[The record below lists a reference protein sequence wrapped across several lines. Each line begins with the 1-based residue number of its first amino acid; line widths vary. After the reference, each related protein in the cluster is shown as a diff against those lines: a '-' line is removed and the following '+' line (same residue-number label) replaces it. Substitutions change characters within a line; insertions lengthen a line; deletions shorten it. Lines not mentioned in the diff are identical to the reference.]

1 MMKLPSRVADIR
13 LFSDEG
19 RAILSEK
26 KPLQGFSKSIQDSIK
41 EATSEATNSVQKG
54 HDYLIWMLTNVF
66 EETVENAENAII
78 DGPDDCGIDA
88 VLRYEKQ
95 ITLIQSKFGE
105 SHDIG
110 MIDKFVKDV
119 ERFKNADQSSI
130 KRNDLSYLWN
140 EINQKGVKVH
150 LAYVTDQRADY
161 DSDVVQV
168 IGMAQ
173 TVHILSERK
182 MKPEKGHKATINYLD
197 GYQRNNIF
205 YCTVRAREIA
215 DLVERNRYILD
226 NNIRH
231 HLGHRMKVNKGIR
244 NTLEECPEKFA
255 EYNNGLTMTS
265 VDFNAL
271 EGKIECDSPIIVN
284 GAQTSYGILD
294 VSKKTKN
301 LDAEIQLKII
311 KTDNEEQQ
319 KNITRF
325 SNSQNAVKGKDLVAL
340 EDFWK
345 SISFQIEKRT
355 GYFFEYQ
362 SGSWDYRLDA
372 GDRAKFQGNEIFNQ
386 YLPEDHKKKLASKDA
401 IQCYVAYFKQNP
413 SGAYQSISKFLPG
426 GAEYEKIFT
435 DELIDDYRIFLF
447 PTLMMECAKNELE
460 YGPKNKTHPYKR
472 YSTIFFVGVTGK
484 IIHEYILETKDDF
497 DNDISKLEN
506 MIRNVTLFKRI
517 LRLTDK
523 IVDQVLASPDLGK
536 ELEKVNNKRKEIT
549 IHFGMC
555 LRRCTDARIC
565 IIINAVGQDQF
576 KACTISRRRRSLYSY
591 SNGPNNRWCYGQ
603 FWYARRYYFS

>member
-41 EATSEATNSVQKG
+41 EATSGATNSVQKG

-66 EETVENAENAII
+66 EETIENAENAII

-88 VLRYEKQ
+88 VLRYEKE

-119 ERFKNADQSSI
+119 ERFKNAEQSSI
-130 KRNDLSYLWN
+130 KRDDLSYLWN
-140 EINQKGVKVH
+140 EINQKGVKLNLV
-150 LAYVTDQRADY
+150 YVTEQYADY
-161 DSDVVQV
+161 ESDVVQV
-168 IGMAQ
+168 IDMAQ
-173 TVHILSERK
+173 TNHILLERK
-182 MKPEKGHKATINYLD
+182 MKPEKGHKATIRYID
-197 GYQRNNIF
+197 GYQRKNIF
-205 YCTVRAREIA
+205 HCTVNGIEIA
-215 DLVERNRYILD
+215 NLVEKNRYILD

-244 NTLEECPEKFA
+244 KTLEEYPEKFA
-255 EYNNGLTMTS
+255 EYNNGSTMTA
-265 VDFNAL
+265 VDVKVDEDKKL
-271 EGKIECDSPIIVN
+271 IHLDSPIIVN
-284 GAQTSYGILD
+284 GAQSSHGILD
-294 VSKKTKN
+294 VSKKRKS
-301 LDAEIQLKII
+301 LDAETQLKII
-311 KTDNEEQQ
+311 KTDDEEHQ

-345 SISFQIEKRT
+345 SISFQMETRMK
-355 GYFFEYQ
+355 YFFEYQ

-386 YLPEDHKKKLASKDA
+386 YLPENHKKKLASKDA
-401 IQCYVAYFKQNP
+401 IQTYVAYFKQNP

-435 DELIDDYRIFLF
+435 DELMDDYRIFLF
-447 PTLMMECAKNELE
+447 PTLIMECAKNELE

-497 DNDISKLEN
+497 DNDISELESL
-506 MIRNVTLFKRI
+506 IKNVTLFKRI

-523 IVDQVLASPDLGK
+523 IVDQVLASPNLTE
-536 ELEKVNNKRKEIT
+536 ELVKVNNSPHNLFSKSIYNYDMKKVIEHYISLESAEISDIKET
-549 IHFGMC
+549 
-555 LRRCTDARIC
+555 
-565 IIINAVGQDQF
+565 
-576 KACTISRRRRSLYSY
+576 
-591 SNGPNNRWCYGQ
+591 
-603 FWYARRYYFS
+603 FSSP

>member
-1 MMKLPSRVADIR
+1 MMNLPSRVADIR
-13 LFSDEG
+13 LFSEEG
-19 RAILSEK
+19 RLILSQK
-26 KPLQGFSKSIQDSIK
+26 KPLEGFSRSVEDSIK
-41 EATSEATNSVQKG
+41 EATSEATNTVQKG

-215 DLVERNRYILD
+215 GLVEKNRYILD

-244 NTLEECPEKFA
+244 NTLEKCPEKFA

-284 GAQTSYGILD
+284 GAQTSHGILD

-311 KTDNEEQQ
+311 KTDDEQQQ
-319 KNITRF
+319 KNITRY

-372 GDRAKFQGNEIFNQ
+372 GDRAKFQGSEIFNQ
-386 YLPEDHKKKLASKDA
+386 YLPESHKKKLASKDA

-435 DELIDDYRIFLF
+435 DELMDDYRIFLF
-447 PTLMMECAKNELE
+447 PTLIMECAKNELG

-497 DNDISKLEN
+497 DNDISELESL
-506 MIRNVTLFKRI
+506 MKNVTLFKRI
-517 LRLTDK
+517 LRLTDN
-523 IVDQVLASPDLGK
+523 IVNQVLASPDLGK
-536 ELEKVNNKRKEIT
+536 ELEKVNNSPHNLFSKSIYNYDMKKVIEHYISLESAKISDIKET
-549 IHFGMC
+549 
-555 LRRCTDARIC
+555 
-565 IIINAVGQDQF
+565 
-576 KACTISRRRRSLYSY
+576 
-591 SNGPNNRWCYGQ
+591 
-603 FWYARRYYFS
+603 FSSP

>member
-41 EATSEATNSVQKG
+41 EATSGATNSVQKG

-66 EETVENAENAII
+66 EETIENAENAII

-88 VLRYEKQ
+88 VLRYEKE

-119 ERFKNADQSSI
+119 ERFKNAEQSNI
-130 KRNDLSYLWN
+130 KRDDLSYLWN
-140 EINQKGVKVH
+140 EINQKGVKLNLV
-150 LAYVTDQRADY
+150 YVTEQYADY
-161 DSDVVQV
+161 ESDVVQV
-168 IGMAQ
+168 IDMAQ
-173 TVHILSERK
+173 TNHILLERK
-182 MKPEKGHKATINYLD
+182 MKPEKGHKATIRYID
-197 GYQRNNIF
+197 GYQRKNIF
-205 YCTVRAREIA
+205 HCTVNGVEIA
-215 DLVERNRYILD
+215 NLVEKNRYILD

-244 NTLEECPEKFA
+244 KTLEECPEKFA
-255 EYNNGLTMTS
+255 EYNNGSTMTA
-265 VDFNAL
+265 VDVKVDEDKKL
-271 EGKIECDSPIIVN
+271 IHLDSPIIVN
-284 GAQTSYGILD
+284 GAQSSHGILD
-294 VSKKTKN
+294 VSKKRKS
-301 LDAEIQLKII
+301 LDAETQLKII
-311 KTDNEEQQ
+311 KTDDEEHQ

-345 SISFQIEKRT
+345 SISFQMETRM

-386 YLPEDHKKKLASKDA
+386 YLPENHKKKLASKDA
-401 IQCYVAYFKQNP
+401 IQTYVAYFKQNP

-435 DELIDDYRIFLF
+435 DELMDDYRIFLF
-447 PTLMMECAKNELE
+447 PTLIMECAKNELE

-497 DNDISKLEN
+497 DNDISELESL
-506 MIRNVTLFKRI
+506 IKNVTLFKRI

-523 IVDQVLASPDLGK
+523 IVDQVLASPNLTE
-536 ELEKVNNKRKEIT
+536 ELVKVNNSPHNLFSKSIYNYDMKKVIEHYISLESAEISDIKET
-549 IHFGMC
+549 
-555 LRRCTDARIC
+555 
-565 IIINAVGQDQF
+565 
-576 KACTISRRRRSLYSY
+576 
-591 SNGPNNRWCYGQ
+591 
-603 FWYARRYYFS
+603 FSSP

>member
-1 MMKLPSRVADIR
+1 MIKLPSRVADIR

-19 RAILSEK
+19 RVILSQK

-168 IGMAQ
+168 IDMAQ

-182 MKPEKGHKATINYLD
+182 MKPEKGHKATIKYLD

-284 GAQTSYGILD
+284 GAQTSHGILD

-311 KTDNEEQQ
+311 KTDDEEQQ

-386 YLPEDHKKKLASKDA
+386 YLPENHKKKLASKDA

-435 DELIDDYRIFLF
+435 DELMDDYRIFLF

-472 YSTIFFVGVTGK
+472 YSTIFFVGVAGK

-497 DNDISKLEN
+497 DNDISELESL
-506 MIRNVTLFKRI
+506 MKNVTLFKKI

-523 IVDQVLASPDLGK
+523 VVDQVLASPDLGK
-536 ELEKVNNKRKEIT
+536 ELEKVNNSPHNLFSKSIYNYDMKKVIEHYISLESDEIT
-549 IHFGMC
+549 NIKE
-555 LRRCTDARIC
+555 T
-565 IIINAVGQDQF
+565 
-576 KACTISRRRRSLYSY
+576 
-591 SNGPNNRWCYGQ
+591 
-603 FWYARRYYFS
+603 FSGI